1 MTDAGAAEPAVV
13 AAAGETAVV
22 AVAEGTGGGADDVVV
37 GGGEDMI
44 AAELAD
50 TKLVEPTA
58 LPDLGRS
65 L

>member
-1 MTDAGAAEPAVV
+1 MSVVVATAGKPAVVTPTEGAAE
-13 AAAGETAVV
+13 GD
-22 AVAEGTGGGADDVVV
+22 GDVVV
-37 GGGEDMI
+37 VVDDMI

-58 LPDLGRS
+58 LPALGRR

>member
-1 MTDAGAAEPAVV
+1 MTAAGAALSAVV
-13 AAAGETAVV
+13 ATTEGGDVAVV
-22 AVAEGTGGGADDVVV
+22 GDD
-37 GGGEDMI
+37 DMI

-58 LPDLGRS
+58 LPGLGRS